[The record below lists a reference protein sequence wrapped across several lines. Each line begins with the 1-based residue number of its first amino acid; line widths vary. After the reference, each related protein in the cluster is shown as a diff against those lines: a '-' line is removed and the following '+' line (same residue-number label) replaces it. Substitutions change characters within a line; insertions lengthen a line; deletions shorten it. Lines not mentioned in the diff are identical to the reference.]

1 MKNIIFLIIIIYS
14 HNSSAQISNEYFTV
28 TSATSQGWSGGA
40 YGSGG
45 GINYYFYISF
55 NKDAKIRFD
64 SVWITNGNSFPLT
77 IPTTSVQDSSRRY
90 KTGENI
96 SLFSEEYF
104 PGERDYH
111 NGIYEE
117 VKKGSLPPI
126 NYKGAA
132 LIRFY
137 VNNKPYYYTIDEM
150 QILAPIAYP

>member
-1 MKNIIFLIIIIYS
+1 MNKIFFIIIFSYS
-14 HNSSAQISNEYFTV
+14 LHSSAQISNEYFTV

-45 GINYYFYISF
+45 GINYYFYITF
-55 NKDAKIRFD
+55 NKDVKIRFD
-64 SVWITNGNSFPLT
+64 SVWITNENSFPLT

-96 SLFSEEYF
+96 SLFAEEYF
-104 PGERDYH
+104 PGERDY
-111 NGIYEE
+111 NYGNYEE
-117 VKKGSLPPI
+117 EKKGSLPPI
-126 NYKGAA
+126 NFKGAA

-150 QILAPIAYP
+150 QNLAPIA